1 MDENLFNIP
10 FTKQTWPE
18 KSIDPTIS
26 EHFRANLLLLLSIIL
41 LLLGMGLLES
51 KLRLRPILTI
61 IHRLKNN
68 KLLLLSLFNNSIESI
83 VPR

>member
-1 MDENLFNIP
+1 MDENLLNTTFA
-10 FTKQTWPE
+10 KHTWPE
-18 KSIDPTIS
+18 RSIDPTIS
-26 EHFRANLLLLLSIIL
+26 ELFQANLLLLSIIL

-68 KLLLLSLFNNSIESI
+68 KLLLLNLCNNSIESI

>member
-1 MDENLFNIP
+1 MFNTP
-10 FTKQTWPE
+10 FAKHTWPE
-18 KSIDPTIS
+18 RSIDPTIS
-26 EHFRANLLLLLSIIL
+26 ELFQANLLLLSLIL

-68 KLLLLSLFNNSIESI
+68 KLLLLSLCNNSIESI